1 MINFNV
7 AEYGNFTDMMSDS
20 TSQLPFNKQ
29 LSSFNTVTKNTH
41 QYLRKPASIFLSF
54 PIMYLCKKEFFSYIQ
69 ITEIHCNILYAEANI
84 SFY

>member
-1 MINFNV
+1 MNFNV
-7 AEYGNFTDMMSDS
+7 AEHGNFTDMMSDS

-41 QYLRKPASIFLSF
+41 HYLKKTVSIFLCF

-69 ITEIHCNILYAEANI
+69 ITAIHCNILNAEADI
-84 SFY
+84 RI